1 MSETSY
7 GVIADIINGLRHRW
21 KTSDNGIKYLN
32 VDLLR
37 YEMYDVCYYVV
48 IMIGK
53 III

>member
-1 MSETSY
+1 MELL
-7 GVIADIINGLRHRW
+7 ADIINGLRHRW
-21 KTSDNGIKYLN
+21 KTSDNGIN